1 MGNVERKQKGGVF
14 FRRMERGMK
23 DMPKTVSVY
32 TELGLR
38 IRRAAAAAAAVT
50 QEH

>member
-1 MGNVERKQKGGVF
+1 MGDVERKQKGGF
-14 FRRMERGMK
+14 FFPRMERGMK

-38 IRRAAAAAAAVT
+38 IRRAAAAAAAVI
-50 QEH
+50 HA